1 MQYVDERQKFQLQ
14 SYERDKPSVSV
25 IIPTLNEAKN
35 LPLVLPFLPLD
46 EIDEV
51 ILVDGHSTDGTVEL
65 ARRLLPSIRIIFE
78 PRPGKGLALRRGYEA
93 AVGDILIV
101 LDADGSNDP
110 REIPRFVRALMEG
123 ADFVKGSRFA
133 PQGGTTDMPRIRMLG
148 NMSFVK
154 IVNLFWGTSFTDLC
168 YGYHAFWKYCL
179 ESIEIE
185 DVDGFEIDTAIYLQ
199 AIRKHLRIVE
209 VPSFEGYRFYGQGKL
224 QTIPD
229 GWKVLRTIFFE
240 YGLHLRKSPQI
251 PTRYFRGAKASYQQ
265 VSISGDVQSITRT
278 GYVTNPLQQK
288 IEQLKLSLDLLY
300 FVSQDSTKSETR
312 HILLEQIL
320 QLVVDHI
327 GATSGSFVLL
337 DERGRVRDGC
347 LIFGD
352 QTYRPALSNLVE
364 VVQNGLAGWVL
375 KNRQPALVP
384 STCKD
389 SRWLRRSWED
399 KENIERSALAIPLM
413 NNDTVIGV
421 LVMVGHTN
429 NYFTE
434 DDLHLFS
441 QVLADL

>member
-1 MQYVDERQKFQLQ
+1 MQYLEERQRFQLQ
-14 SYERDKPSVSV
+14 SFERDKPSVSV
-25 IIPTLNEAKN
+25 IIPTLNEARN

-51 ILVDGHSTDGTVEL
+51 ILVDGHSVDGTAEL
-65 ARRLLPSIRIIFE
+65 ARRLIPNIRVIFE
-78 PRPGKGLALRRGYEA
+78 PQPGKGLALRRGYEA
-93 AVGDILIV
+93 ASGDILIV

-148 NMSFVK
+148 NSAFVK
-154 IVNLFWGTSFTDLC
+154 IVNLLWSTSFTDLC

-179 ESIEIE
+179 DNINIE

-199 AIRKHLRIVE
+199 AVRKHLRIVE

-229 GWKVLRTIFFE
+229 GWKVLRTIFNE
-240 YGLHLRKSPQI
+240 YQFQLRKSSEVPA
-251 PTRYFRGAKASYQQ
+251 RGFRGAKASYQQ
-265 VSISGDVQSITRT
+265 VSIAGDVQNITRT

-288 IEQLKLSLDLLY
+288 IEQLKLSLELLY
-300 FVSQDSTKSETR
+300 FVSLNSSKSETR

-320 QLVVDHI
+320 QLMVDHM
-327 GATSGSFVLL
+327 GAASGSFVLL
-337 DERGRVRDGC
+337 DERGSVKDGC
-347 LIFGD
+347 FIFGGR
-352 QTYRPALSNLVE
+352 TYRPSLASVIE
-364 VVQNGLAGWVL
+364 VIQNGLAGWVL

-384 STCKD
+384 STCED

-399 KENIERSALAIPLM
+399 KENTERSALGIPLM
-413 NNDTVIGV
+413 NNDTVIGI
-421 LVMVGHTN
+421 LVMVGHKN
-429 NYFTE
+429 NYFTKN
-434 DDLHLFS
+434 DLDLFS
-441 QVLADL
+441 QVLASL